1 MIFEKQFK
9 DIPPLTLY
17 YSATILIIAI
27 ISKFDKENTYLNKF
41 KIDYIKI
48 IKNHEIWR
56 LFTTFFIIGKI
67 SFKFFFKFLLY
78 FKRMKSNENKYKKKK
93 NLAEFIMML
102 IYLMILIHICNFIGN
117 YYFKI
122 KIDSFLSHQLMF
134 SLILINSKRE
144 PNKTFRFYFFPI
156 ENKNVP
162 YFLFSVRMAKNSDKV
177 LNHIISFIPGLAFFW
192 LKDVGP
198 RLGLINNILIT
209 PKFLVDLLDKNLKT
223 KKKNNKKEN
232 TNKSKDDKNNYNY
245 FDNDDII
252 KKTDNNNNENN

>member
-1 MIFEKQFK
+1 MFSEKKFK

-17 YSATILIIAI
+17 YSATILITAI
-27 ISKFDKENTYLNKF
+27 ISKFDEESYYLNKF
-41 KIDYIKI
+41 KIDYKKI
-48 IKNHEIWR
+48 IRKHEIWR
-56 LFTTFFIIGKI
+56 LITTFFYIGKI

-78 FKRMKSNENKYKKKK
+78 FRRMKSNETKYKKRK

-102 IYLMILIHICNFIGN
+102 IYLMIIIHICNFIGN

-162 YFLFSVRMAKNSDKV
+162 YFLFSIRIAKNSDKV

-209 PKFLVDLLDKNLKT
+209 PKFLVDLLDEMLKQKR
-223 KKKNNKKEN
+223 KKLKR
-232 TNKSKDDKNNYNY
+232 
-245 FDNDDII
+245 II
-252 KKTDNNNNENN
+252 

>member
-1 MIFEKQFK
+1 MLSEKQFK

-17 YSATILIIAI
+17 YSTIILIASI
-27 ISKFDKENTYLNKF
+27 ISKFDGENIYLNKF
-41 KIDYIKI
+41 KIDYTKI

-56 LFTTFFIIGKI
+56 LFTTYFYIGKI

-102 IYLMILIHICNFIGN
+102 IYLMIIIHICNFIGN

-156 ENKNVP
+156 ENKNVL

-209 PKFLVDLLDKNLKT
+209 PKFLVDLLDENNKT
-223 KKKNNKKEN
+223 KRKNNKKDN
-232 TNKSKDDKNNYNY
+232 INKFKN
-245 FDNDDII
+245 NDDINNNY
-252 KKTDNNNNENN
+252 DNNNSNNNNENN